1 MSYITE
7 CNFRIGSFYELE
19 AKYLTTK
26 PIKGKK
32 ADDIRPLEKRSKQHL
47 RVVKID
53 DDTYACR
60 LYYTDVAVYHRNG
73 LVDIKLGGWNT
84 MSTRNFLYHVLP
96 YGFNC
101 NYYNQRMHITDT
113 NATEGWHLLGESLTL
128 NTHTGEI
135 FGGVQPTK
143 QVVNRE
149 KSKAQRAKYKPF
161 LAWAKSYMVTLGLEV
176 PREHN
181 NVSLHEFMNEPE
193 NYPEDKYLDV
203 LATFV
208 NQRWYQQKSYEDVKN
223 QLFKVGTVHDI
234 INLPAGS
241 LHGK

>member
-7 CNFRIGSFYELE
+7 CNFRIGTFYDLE

-26 PIKGKK
+26 PIKGKV
-32 ADDIRPLEKRSKQHL
+32 ADDIRPLEKRSKQHM

-73 LVDIKLGGWNT
+73 LVKITLNGWNT

-96 YGFNC
+96 YGFRI
-101 NYYNQRMHITDT
+101 NYHNQRVHVA
-113 NATEGWHLLGESLTL
+113 NSSAVEGWHGMGEALTL
-128 NTHTGEI
+128 NSHTGEI
-135 FGGVQPTK
+135 LGGIQPTK
-143 QVVNRE
+143 QAVNRE
-149 KSKAQRAKYKPF
+149 ESKAKRAKYKPF

-176 PREHN
+176 PREHTN
-181 NVSLHEFMNEPE
+181 ISLHEFMNEPE
-193 NYPEDKYLDV
+193 NFPEDKYLDV

-208 NQRWYQQKSYEDVKN
+208 NQRWYQQKSYEDVKK
-223 QLFKVGTVHDI
+223 QLFKEGTVYDT
-234 INLPAGS
+234 INLPTGS